1 MRQLSVCSE
10 KIECRVKGKPK
21 PRQPVQVSKLP
32 EIHAK
37 KSVNRA
43 CNSATASRA
52 LATANSRFYHLRGVV
67 VHLPAAMLEVDVRIV
82 LDEMFQPSDRAIR
95 LESFVDLDLFP
106 SPRTDVFTKFV
117 VTWTTAMVKKNRGD
131 KI

>member
-1 MRQLSVCSE
+1 
-10 KIECRVKGKPK
+10 
-21 PRQPVQVSKLP
+21 
-32 EIHAK
+32 
-37 KSVNRA
+37 
-43 CNSATASRA
+43 
-52 LATANSRFYHLRGVV
+52 
-67 VHLPAAMLEVDVRIV
+67 MLEVDVRIV